1 MLYRLSLDTTAHTIK
16 LIGDR
21 TAVPEKF
28 TNTFFRKFIL
38 LWSQNHTENYLIRR
52 IDLCWNMTEFHIRK
66 LCLRS
71 SKLNAVALFQFSSV
85 HTADV
90 VTKQSR
96 LTSHHKRDIQSA
108 GKSDISAASVSGTC
122 KHQLLAFFYKNS
134 FIHRERLSIQHRC
147 QISTC
152 HRNNIITGKSKGW
165 SDKSHLQSTLC
176 FFIAYQKIGNM
187 ESTRIHGTGCRNTKC
202 LVPESSLIL
211 NSGQDPA
218 VFNCNS
224 HIMTSVLNRYPVAYR
239 FSLYR
244 YRFPR
249 LFGSDHT
256 PFL

>member
-1 MLYRLSLDTTAHTIK
+1 MTK
-16 LIGDR
+16 L
-21 TAVPEKF
+21 
-28 TNTFFRKFIL
+28 
-38 LWSQNHTENYLIRR
+38 
-52 IDLCWNMTEFHIRK
+52 HIRK
-66 LCLRS
+66 LCLRCCKLDGIPFFQLS
-71 SKLNAVALFQFSSV
+71 SLN
-85 HTADV
+85 TANM
-90 VTKQSR
+90 VTKKCG
-96 LTSHHKRDIQSA
+96 LASHHKRDIQSA
-108 GKSDISAASVSGTC
+108 GKSDISAASVSGAC

-134 FIHRERLSIQHRC
+134 FIHRERLSVQHRR

-152 HRNNIITGKSKGW
+152 HRYDIITGKSKGG
-165 SDKSHLQSTLC
+165 SDKSHLQSTLG

-187 ESTRIHGTGCRNTKC
+187 ESTWIHGTGCGNTKC

-224 HIMTSVLNRYPVAYR
+224 HIMTSVLNRYPVVYR

-256 PFL
+256 PLL